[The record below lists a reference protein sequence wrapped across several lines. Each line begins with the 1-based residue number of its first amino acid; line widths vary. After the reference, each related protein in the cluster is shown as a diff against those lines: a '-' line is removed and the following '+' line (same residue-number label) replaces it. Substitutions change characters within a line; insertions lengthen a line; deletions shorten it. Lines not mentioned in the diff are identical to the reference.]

1 MGIGFKQFCLESD
14 VVFEGN
20 YVQECMN
27 ISIPNEKERIPNEKE
42 RKICEFKMDLLEF

>member
-1 MGIGFKQFCLESD
+1 
-14 VVFEGN
+14 
-20 YVQECMN
+20 MN